1 MVMVA
6 RDEVPLGDEIDFDFV
21 CPECGES
28 MAVNASMRTALLDN
42 GCVICSARVNPDAF
56 SSA

>member
-1 MVMVA
+1 M
-6 RDEVPLGDEIDFDFV
+6 DNEVDFVFV

-28 MAVNASMRTALLDN
+28 MAVNASMRTALMDN
-42 GCVICSARVNPDAF
+42 GCVICSARVSPDSF